1 MLKTDRQLL
10 TGPLQ
15 LKIKIYGALGLI
27 LYSSTVTEI
36 GTSDPSPGYEKAF
49 RGIGSLIKKDTP
61 EGTKLY
67 KLYTQVP
74 GNQFSTVMELYEP
87 VDYLDNLFLQVV
99 IPAILFPVI
108 ILMVLGWVMHKLVG
122 NAQSD
127 INYRNNL
134 LSEFRQRLQKL
145 LSDEA
150 VSTLRQTTGHGKN
163 VRFRI
168 A

>member
-1 MLKTDRQLL
+1 
-10 TGPLQ
+10 
-15 LKIKIYGALGLI
+15 
-27 LYSSTVTEI
+27 
-36 GTSDPSPGYEKAF
+36 
-49 RGIGSLIKKDTP
+49 
-61 EGTKLY
+61 
-67 KLYTQVP
+67 
-74 GNQFSTVMELYEP
+74 
-87 VDYLDNLFLQVV
+87 LDNLVLQVV